1 MSVRSFLISGVV
13 AGGLVVSS
21 FGVAAAGC
29 VSKSAQA
36 TSGTE
41 SSAKWFAMETMVQA
55 VSWGLWPGWVA
66 SGEVAGYTVHKER
79 YKCKA
84 DGGSYTCI
92 SWAKFCT
99 K

>member
-1 MSVRSFLISGVV
+1 MSFRSLFIAGALGVGLLVSG
-13 AGGLVVSS
+13 ALP
-21 FGVAAAGC
+21 AAAGC
-29 VSKSAQA
+29 VAKSAQA
-36 TSGTE
+36 TSPTKE
-41 SSAKWFAMETMVQA
+41 SAKWFAMETMVQA

-66 SGEVAGYTVHKER
+66 TGQVSGYNVTKER

-92 SWAKFCT
+92 SWATFCQ